1 MTVNL
6 MHQYILEEK
15 EVLLHL
21 LENRKKIVGSVIP
34 SVDKEVRNVY
44 IIGSGTS
51 YHAAVAAKPLIEEVT
66 NWEVHPT
73 YPSHFMQE
81 KISDSKNNL
90 VLGISQGGSSLS
102 TINGIKRAQKMNI
115 PTVGISEYKDS
126 NLADISDYY
135 LPIEVGDQEKA
146 GAKTKGYVASI
157 LTLMLFSLEFSEY
170 NQLLSDEKYI
180 NYLARMKKT
189 FEKLDEIVH
198 ASEEWVYQ
206 IKDELTNAR
215 EIMVIGYGSHY
226 ATVLE
231 GALKLLETVRVP
243 VIGYEMEE
251 YMHGVYNCVSE
262 DSNFIFL
269 ASEHENRER
278 LLALEEFL
286 SKVTNHCYL
295 IGSEK
300 TNASQKDLIISRDE
314 DSIFSVFEYI
324 IPLQLLSAV
333 LANEKGIDPAVSKF
347 QNFHQLMKSK
357 S

>member
-15 EVLLHL
+15 EVLLNL
-21 LENRKKIVGSVIP
+21 IADREDITSAVIP
-34 SVDKEVRNVY
+34 SISKEVKNVY

-51 YHAAVAAKPLIEEVT
+51 YHAAVAAKPLVEEVT

-73 YPSHFMQE
+73 YPTHFMQE
-81 KISDSKNNL
+81 NLTADKSSL

-102 TINGIKRAQKMNI
+102 TINGIKRAQEMKI
-115 PTVGISEYKDS
+115 PTVGMSEYKDS
-126 NLADISDYY
+126 HLADTSDYF
-135 LPIEVGDQEKA
+135 LPICVGDHEKA

-157 LTLMLFSLEFSEY
+157 LTLMLFALEFSKHHYLLSSEEY
-170 NQLLSDEKYI
+170 NSYLS
-180 NYLARMKKT
+180 RMKNT
-189 FEKLDEIVH
+189 FEKLDEITK
-198 ASEEWVYQ
+198 ASEEWVYR

-215 EIMVIGYGSHY
+215 EIMVIGYGANY
-226 ATVLE
+226 ATALE

-269 ASEHENRER
+269 APKHESQER
-278 LLALEEFL
+278 IVLLKEFL
-286 SKVTNHCYL
+286 NKITKHCYL
-295 IGSEK
+295 IGSEEFD
-300 TNASQKDLIISRDE
+300 ASKQHLNFATDE
-314 DSIFSVFEYI
+314 DPLFSIFEYI

-347 QNFHQLMKSK
+347 HNFHQLMRSK